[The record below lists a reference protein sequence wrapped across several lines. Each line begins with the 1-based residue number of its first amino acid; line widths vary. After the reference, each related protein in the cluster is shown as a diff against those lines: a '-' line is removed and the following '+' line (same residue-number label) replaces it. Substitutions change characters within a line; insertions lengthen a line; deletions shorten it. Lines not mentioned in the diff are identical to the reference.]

1 MGRGIKYQVGCVIN
15 NCELLSRDYK
25 TSANGSWVATF
36 KCLNCGETFQNRI
49 NRVVDGTKGCSC
61 GKKSPAANLAGTVK
75 GVWKIIERAPSKEGR
90 GDAYWKCQCTI
101 CGKEFESSTTD
112 INRHDHAYCDHQGQG
127 HPGGRAPSLTVGM
140 IFGNLTVKEYLGD
153 RQWKCQCTCGR
164 FTTKRTDLLTTG
176 KVYACPVCSG
186 VSKGEAKLYDLLTN
200 MDIDFE
206 QQKTF
211 DTCRFKDTNALAKF
225 DFFLSDLNILI
236 EYNGEQ
242 HYGYRVSNGKPGW
255 NNEEN
260 FKATQERDRQ
270 KIEWCKEN
278 DFPLLII
285 PYTDFNILDE
295 DYLQEK
301 INELI
306 IKK

>member
-1 MGRGIKYQVGCVIN
+1 MIN

-25 TSANGSWVATF
+25 TGANGSWVATF

-61 GKKSPAANLAGTVK
+61 GKKSFAANLAGTTK
-75 GVWKIIERAPSKEGR
+75 GVWKIIERAPNREGR
-90 GDAYWKCQCTI
+90 RDAYWKCQCTV
-101 CGKEFESSTTD
+101 CGKEFESNTAN
-112 INRHDHAYCDHQGQG
+112 INRRDHTRCDHQGNSL
-127 HPGGRAPSLTVGM
+127 GGRIPSLAVGM
-140 IFGNLTVKEYLGD
+140 TFGNLTVKEYLGD

-278 DFPLLII
+278 NFPLLII

-306 IKK
+306 IKNNI

>member
-1 MGRGIKYQVGCVIN
+1 MIN

-61 GKKSPAANLAGTVK
+61 GKKSPAANLAGTTK
-75 GVWKIIERAPSKEGR
+75 GVWKIIERAPSREGR
-90 GDAYWKCQCTI
+90 RDAYWKCQCTI
-101 CGKEFESSTTD
+101 CGKEFESNTAN
-112 INRHDHAYCDHQGQG
+112 INRRDHAYCDHQGNSL
-127 HPGGRAPSLTVGM
+127 GGRIPSLSVGM

-176 KVYACPVCSG
+176 KVYVCPICSG

-242 HYGYRVSNGKPGW
+242 HYGYHVSNGKPGW

-270 KIEWCKEN
+270 KIEWCKKN

-301 INELI
+301 IDELI

>member
-1 MGRGIKYQVGCVIN
+1 MIN
-15 NCELLSRDYK
+15 NCELLLRDYK
-25 TSANGSWVATF
+25 TGANGSWVATF

-75 GVWKIIERAPSKEGR
+75 GVWKIIERAPSREGR
-90 GDAYWKCQCTI
+90 RDAYWKCQCTI

-242 HYGYRVSNGKPGW
+242 HYSYRVSNGKPGW

>member
-1 MGRGIKYQVGCVIN
+1 MIN

-25 TSANGSWVATF
+25 TGAHGSWVATF
-36 KCLNCGETFQNRI
+36 KCLNCGEIFQNRI

-61 GKKSPAANLAGTVK
+61 GKKSPAANLAGSVK
-75 GVWKIIERAPSKEGR
+75 GVWKIIERAPSREGR
-90 GDAYWKCQCTI
+90 RDAYWKCQCVI
-101 CGKEFESSTTD
+101 CGKEFESNTAN
-112 INRHDHAYCDHQGQG
+112 INRRDHAYCDHQGNSL
-127 HPGGRAPSLTVGM
+127 GGRIPSLSVGM

-176 KVYACPVCSG
+176 KVYACPICSG

-242 HYGYRVSNGKPGW
+242 HYGYHVSNGKPGW

-270 KIEWCKEN
+270 KIEWCKKN

>member
-1 MGRGIKYQVGCVIN
+1 MIN

-61 GKKSPAANLAGTVK
+61 GKKSPAANLAGTTK
-75 GVWKIIERAPSKEGR
+75 GVWKIIERAPSREGR
-90 GDAYWKCQCTI
+90 RDAYWKCQCTI
-101 CGKEFESSTTD
+101 CGKEFESNTAN
-112 INRHDHAYCDHQGQG
+112 INRRDHAYCDHQGNSL
-127 HPGGRAPSLTVGM
+127 GGRIPSLSVGM

-176 KVYACPVCSG
+176 KVYACPICSG

-242 HYGYRVSNGKPGW
+242 HYGYHVSNGKPGW

-270 KIEWCKEN
+270 KIEWCKKN

-301 INELI
+301 IDELI

>member
-1 MGRGIKYQVGCVIN
+1 MIN

-25 TSANGSWVATF
+25 TGANGSWVATF
-36 KCLNCGETFQNRI
+36 KCLNCGEIFQNRI

-75 GVWKIIERAPSKEGR
+75 GVWKIIERAPSREGR
-90 GDAYWKCQCTI
+90 RDAYWKCQCVI
-101 CGKEFESSTTD
+101 CGKEFESNTAN
-112 INRHDHAYCDHQGQG
+112 INRRDHAYCDHQGNSL
-127 HPGGRAPSLTVGM
+127 GGRIPSLSVGM

-176 KVYACPVCSG
+176 KVYACPICSG

-242 HYGYRVSNGKPGW
+242 HYGYHVSNGKPGW

-270 KIEWCKEN
+270 KIEWCKKN

-301 INELI
+301 IDELI
-306 IKK
+306 IKNNI

>member
-1 MGRGIKYQVGCVIN
+1 MIN

-242 HYGYRVSNGKPGW
+242 HYDYRVSNGKPGW

-285 PYTDFNILDE
+285 P
-295 DYLQEK
+295 
-301 INELI
+301 
-306 IKK
+306 

>member
-1 MGRGIKYQVGCVIN
+1 M
-15 NCELLSRDYK
+15 
-25 TSANGSWVATF
+25 
-36 KCLNCGETFQNRI
+36 
-49 NRVVDGTKGCSC
+49 VDGTKGCSC

-242 HYGYRVSNGKPGW
+242 HYGYHVSNGKPGW

-270 KIEWCKEN
+270 KIEWCKKN

-301 INELI
+301 IDELI
-306 IKK
+306 IKNNI

>member
-1 MGRGIKYQVGCVIN
+1 MGRSIKYQVGCVIN

-36 KCLNCGETFQNRI
+36 KCLNCGEIFQNRI
-49 NRVVDGTKGCSC
+49 NRVVDGVKNCSC
-61 GKKSPAANLAGTVK
+61 GKKSPAASLAGTTK

-90 GDAYWKCQCTI
+90 RDAYWKCQCAI

-112 INRHDHAYCDHQGQG
+112 INRHDHVYCDHQGQG
-127 HPGGRAPSLTVGM
+127 HPGGRTPSLSAEMT
-140 IFGNLTVKEYLGD
+140 FGNLTVKEYLGD
-153 RQWKCQCTCGR
+153 RQWKCQCSCGR
-164 FTTKRTDLLTTG
+164 FTNKRTDLLTTG

-200 MDIDFE
+200 MGIAFE

-242 HYGYRVSNGKPGW
+242 HYGYRVNSGKPGW

-270 KIEWCKEN
+270 KTEWCKEN
-278 DFPLLII
+278 NFPLLVI
-285 PYTDFNILDE
+285 PYTDFNILNE

-301 INELI
+301 IDILI
-306 IKK
+306 KQ

>member
-1 MGRGIKYQVGCVIN
+1 MGRSIKYQVGCVIN

-75 GVWKIIERAPSKEGR
+75 GVWKIIERAPSREGR
-90 GDAYWKCQCTI
+90 RDAYWKCQCAI
-101 CGKEFESSTTD
+101 CGKEFESNTAN
-112 INRHDHAYCDHQGQG
+112 INRRDHAYCDHQGNSL
-127 HPGGRAPSLTVGM
+127 GGRIPSLSVGM
-140 IFGNLTVKEYLGD
+140 IFGNLTIKEYLGD

-242 HYGYRVSNGKPGW
+242 HYGYHVSNGKPGW

-270 KIEWCKEN
+270 KIEWCKKN

-301 INELI
+301 IDELI

>member
-1 MGRGIKYQVGCVIN
+1 MGRAIKYQVGCIIN

-25 TSANGSWVATF
+25 TSANGSWIATF
-36 KCLNCGETFQNRI
+36 KCLQCGEVFQNRI
-49 NRVVDGTKGCSC
+49 NRVVDGIKNCSC
-61 GKKSPAANLAGTVK
+61 GRKTPAAQLAGTTK
-75 GVWKIIERAPSKEGR
+75 GVWKIIERAPSREGHR
-90 GDAYWKCQCTI
+90 DAYWKCQCI
-101 CGKEFESSTTD
+101 VCGAEFESSTAD
-112 INRHDHAYCDHQGQG
+112 INRCDHSYCGGHGPAQGT
-127 HPGGRAPSLTVGM
+127 GRHPSLSVGM
-140 IFGNLTVKEYLGD
+140 TFGNLTIKEYLGD
-153 RQWKCQCTCGR
+153 RQWRCQCSCGR
-164 FTTKRTDLLTTG
+164 FTNKRTDLLTTG
-176 KVYACPVCSG
+176 KVYACPICSG

-278 DFPLLII
+278 GFPLLII

-295 DYLQEK
+295 NYLQEK
-301 INELI
+301 IDELI

>member
-1 MGRGIKYQVGCVIN
+1 M
-15 NCELLSRDYK
+15 
-25 TSANGSWVATF
+25 
-36 KCLNCGETFQNRI
+36 
-49 NRVVDGTKGCSC
+49 VDGTKGCSC